1 MPSTLQIVL
10 LSVAAV
16 FVVTFALLPKKR
28 RIWTAG
34 LVSLCIVSVEV
45 GVIGTMPFFGIGL
58 DAVSM
63 ISLAICVGFAADFS
77 AHVAY
82 HFQSGLPFKTTSYQT
97 LSFPLV
103 KKIISPIFTS
113 SFRLRKMTPVSTL

>member
-82 HFQSGLPFKTTSYQT
+82 HFQSGLPVKNNVISNAF
-97 LSFPLV
+97 LSFG
-103 KKIISPIFTS
+103 KKIIISPI
-113 SFRLRKMTPVSTL
+113 LIC